1 MDIRWLAVIMG
12 MLFLAQCG
20 GKVPNTLGVSDG
32 RLSPCPES
40 PNCVSSQSD
49 DPAHRVEPLVFDGSA
64 TDARKILVDV
74 IDSMKRTRL
83 VEVTDTYIHAEF
95 TSKIF
100 RFVDDV
106 EFLIDEENS
115 LIHVRSA
122 SRKGHSDMG
131 VNKKRVEG
139 IRVAFE
145 ESMTENPDVS
155 GRPEKI
161 IKTNE
166 EWREILPP
174 DVYHV
179 TREKGTERPFT
190 GEYWD
195 NKEAGTYVCAVCGL
209 PLFSSETKFESGTG
223 WPSYWEPID
232 ENNIKEESDTSFGM
246 TRTEVLCYRCD
257 SHLGHVFED
266 GPPPTGLRYCINSLS
281 LTFAPEDGE

>member
-1 MDIRWLAVIMG
+1 MDIRWMVVVFG

-20 GKVPNTLGVSDG
+20 GRVSDTLGVDDG
-32 RLSPCPES
+32 RLAPCPNS
-40 PNCVSSQSD
+40 LNCVSSQSE
-49 DPAHRVEPLVFDGSA
+49 DPAHRVDPLTFTGSA
-64 TDARKILVDV
+64 SDARKILIEVVDV
-74 IDSMKRTRL
+74 MKRTRL
-83 VEVTDTYIHAEF
+83 VTVTDDYIHAEF

-115 LIHVRSA
+115 LIHIRSA

-131 VNKKRVEG
+131 VNRKRVEA
-139 IRVAFE
+139 IRTAFE
-145 ESMTENPDVS
+145 KTLKENPDVS

-174 DVYHV
+174 DVYHI

-195 NKEAGTYVCAVCGL
+195 NKEPGVYVCAVCGL

-223 WPSYWEPID
+223 WPSYWAPID
-232 ENNIKEESDTSFGM
+232 ENNIKEETDTSFGM
-246 TRTEVLCYRCD
+246 VRTEVLCYRCD
-257 SHLGHVFED
+257 SHLGHVFND
-266 GPPPTGLRYCINSLS
+266 GPDPTGLRYCINSLA
-281 LTFAPEDGE
+281 LRFVPEDGE